1 MNLLEQWYCFKDK
14 VKMEEALIPMTY
26 GGLEPVDFLGIKCPK
41 CGAAY
46 LSEEVVMVHLRE
58 FEESAEP
65 K

>member
-1 MNLLEQWYCFKDK
+1 
-14 VKMEEALIPMTY
+14 MEEALIPMTY